1 MKTFRHSLLA
11 LAAGV
16 SAAIIAACATDTT
29 TSPAAARSSSS
40 AVQATA
46 TSSPTFLA
54 PDPTAPAIANPVI
67 TFWAKRNVDTTVF
80 MYYTLRPGQTNPTVF
95 LRFRVRKKSL
105 AYYPNG
111 TPFGPSDSVQITISF
126 TDPSTR
132 TVEFQPSG
140 LIFDSGN
147 PASLKLSYLEASDDY
162 NQDGVINNADSQLE
176 KTFKIWK
183 LDPPNPWQPQSSKVS
198 TSLHEVESSVF
209 DFTSYAIAY

>member
-67 TFWAKRNVDTTVF
+67 TFWAKRNVDTTV
-80 MYYTLRPGQTNPTVF
+80 LD
-95 LRFRVRKKSL
+95 RK
-105 AYYPNG
+105 
-111 TPFGPSDSVQITISF
+111 
-126 TDPSTR
+126 STR
-132 TVEFQPSG
+132 
-140 LIFDSGN
+140 LN
-147 PASLKLSYLEASDDY
+147 
-162 NQDGVINNADSQLE
+162 
-176 KTFKIWK
+176 
-183 LDPPNPWQPQSSKVS
+183 SSHR
-198 TSLHEVESSVF
+198 L
-209 DFTSYAIAY
+209 